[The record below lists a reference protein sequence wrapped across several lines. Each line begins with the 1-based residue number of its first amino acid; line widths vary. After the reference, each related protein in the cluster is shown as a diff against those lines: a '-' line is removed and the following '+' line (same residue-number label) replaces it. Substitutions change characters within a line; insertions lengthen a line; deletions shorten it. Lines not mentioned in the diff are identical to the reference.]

1 MTSEMTLP
9 TLASLEFV
17 PYLDETGHIPTQF
30 EGKVG
35 VYAIFDESQALHYI
49 GYSRDIYLSLKQH
62 LVRQPQ
68 SCYWLKTQTIERPQ
82 RTILEEIRHAWVTE
96 NGSTPAGNGA
106 DADAWN
112 QPMNAKATMSEA
124 EKAEYQRLDEL
135 GQIKYLKKIARRLE
149 SEVLEKLKARGVE
162 MELRFN
168 PKLKE
173 EGLLDLK

>member
-1 MTSEMTLP
+1 MTSETTLP

-35 VYAIFDESQALHYI
+35 VYAIFDDSQTLQYI
-49 GYSRDIYLSLKQH
+49 GYSRDIFLSLKQH

-68 SCYWLKTQTIERPQ
+68 SCYWLKTQTIDRPK
-82 RTILEEIRHAWVTE
+82 RTLLEDIRTAWITE
-96 NGSTPAGNGA
+96 NGSMPAGNRD
-106 DADAWN
+106 DADRWN
-112 QPMNAKATMSEA
+112 QPLNAKATMSEA
-124 EKAEYQRLDEL
+124 EQAEYQKLDEL

-149 SEVLEKLKARGVE
+149 SEVLEKLQARGVE

-168 PKLKE
+168 PKMKE